1 MKFLGLSY
9 CVSAKKMREGI
20 FVLFV
25 FLRLEGKR
33 KVGTYRIRPPT
44 GTWLPRFRQLC
55 GGGVRGNLLGL
66 DKRKQFFDFR
76 LCGFVVIESVM

>member
-20 FVLFV
+20 FVFFV

-33 KVGTYRIRPPT
+33 KVGTYRIRP
-44 GTWLPRFRQLC
+44 RIAYVHRQ
-55 GGGVRGNLLGL
+55 GHGYRV
-66 DKRKQFFDFR
+66 
-76 LCGFVVIESVM
+76 SVSCAAAA